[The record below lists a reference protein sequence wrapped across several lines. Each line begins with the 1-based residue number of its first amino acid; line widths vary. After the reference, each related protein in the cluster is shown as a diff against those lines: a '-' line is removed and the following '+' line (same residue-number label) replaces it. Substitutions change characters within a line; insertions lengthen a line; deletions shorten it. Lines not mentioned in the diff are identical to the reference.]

1 MSRVSTSVTDIPTI
15 KTGIGGNVY
24 AFSSNKN
31 TLIKLCEQIN
41 KSTNSIYFSKKHNC
55 YAIRIKAKHHKEK
68 RSSAGNTS
76 NVRDYVTVVLTEDIE
91 QARQSRELLR
101 NNDIPA
107 VIKKSSGGDLGA
119 LSIAVM
125 VPEDFLDE
133 AHVLIESQEAYDD
146 FYDIAFDDDEN
157 IESLDTN
164 LADDYF

>member
-1 MSRVSTSVTDIPTI
+1 M
-15 KTGIGGNVY
+15 
-24 AFSSNKN
+24 
-31 TLIKLCEQIN
+31 
-41 KSTNSIYFSKKHNC
+41 
-55 YAIRIKAKHHKEK
+55 AKHHKEK
-68 RSSAGNTS
+68 RSSAGNAS

-107 VIKKSSGGDLGA
+107 VIKKNSAGDLGA

-146 FYDIAFDDDEN
+146 FYDIAFEDDEN